1 MRIALG
7 IEYDG
12 TRYHGWQIQKN
23 IITIQ
28 KILEKCLS
36 IIANE
41 KITVYCSGRTDSK
54 VHSLGQVV
62 HFDTK
67 SIRKEK
73 SWILGTNS
81 YLPNDIS
88 VIWAKEVPY
97 SFHARH
103 SATYRH
109 YRYIINN
116 SSYKSVFFINNFYN
130 FKKKK
135 LDEKRMNESVKCLIG
150 QHDFSS
156 FRSKNCQSTVSIR
169 YVFNT
174 KVYRINSFVIFDII
188 ANSFLYN
195 MVRNI
200 ASIIIKIGCKEK
212 KIYWIKE
219 LLVAKKNNFLYG
231 PSDPSG
237 LYLIYVK
244 YPKFFKFPKF
254 IYKNIINIF

>member
-7 IEYDG
+7 VEYKG
-12 TRYHGWQIQKN
+12 TRYHGWQSQKN
-23 IITIQ
+23 VITVQ
-28 KILEKCLS
+28 NVLEKCLS

-41 KITVYCSGRTDSK
+41 KVVVHCAGRTDAK
-54 VHSLGQVV
+54 VHSTGQVV

-67 SIRKEK
+67 SIRKEE
-73 SWILGTNS
+73 SWILGTNF

-88 VIWAKEVPY
+88 ILWAKKVPY
-97 SFHARH
+97 NFHARY
-103 SATYRH
+103 SAIYRH

-116 SSYKSVFFINNFYN
+116 SDYRSVFFINNFYN
-130 FKKKK
+130 FKKKR
-135 LDEKRMNESVKCLIG
+135 LNEKKMNKSIKCLLG

-156 FRSKNCQSTVSIR
+156 FRSKNCQSNVSIR
-169 YVFNT
+169 YIFNT

-200 ASIIIKIGCKEK
+200 ASSILKIGSEEK
-212 KIYWIKE
+212 KIFWIEE
-219 LLVAKKNNFLYG
+219 LLITKNNNFFYKSL
-231 PSDPSG
+231 DPSG

-244 YPKFFKFPKF
+244 YPRYFKLPKFFA
-254 IYKNIINIF
+254 KNTINIF